1 MSLLDRFFQKPKNS
15 TSSIETENK
24 TMSDLIKEADLTE
37 ISSEITTEGGEGN
50 YQYECGKV
58 VFLNWCNKSGL
69 DTDYPNYFKYTYN
82 IRNLKSLHRS
92 FIKDGYLRPTNEY
105 ESFETLTIPIL
116 KQCLK
121 DNNLELKGNK
131 PDLINR
137 LLEKNIKPPKIDK
150 YVLTEKGNDYL
161 EENKLW
167 LDFHRNY
174 TDISFKDFK
183 DKWDELKA
191 SKKDISFYDIVEPI
205 MKKNLESYRRK
216 RLYTS
221 YKLKLF
227 PLANILNEQDKLKE
241 YTNCILEMIC
251 IDLSGLNDSSFKYSD
266 TFRPW
271 PSIQLLENQI
281 IDLSK
286 NLKYYSESKVDEIFE
301 NLKLQEGAL
310 NPSEMKSVI
319 NLALND
325 FEKAQNL
332 VVEFNKENQLFSI

>member
-15 TSSIETENK
+15 TSSTDAENK

-69 DTDYPNYFKYTYN
+69 NTDNPNYFKYTYN
-82 IRNLKSLHRS
+82 IRDLKSLHKS
-92 FIKDGYLRPTNEY
+92 FIKGGYLRPINEY
-105 ESFETLTIPIL
+105 ESFETLTIPVL
-116 KQCLK
+116 KQYLK

-137 LLEKNIKPPKIDK
+137 LLENNIKPPKIDK
-150 YVLTEKGNDYL
+150 YVLTEKGNNYL

-183 DKWDELKA
+183 NKWDELKS
-191 SKKDISFYDIVEPI
+191 SKEDISFYDIVEPI
-205 MKKNLESYRRK
+205 MKKNLESYRKK

-227 PLANILNEQDKLKE
+227 PLASILNEQDRLKE

-251 IDLSGLNDSSFKYSD
+251 IDLSGLSDSSFKYSD

-281 IDLSK
+281 VDLSK
-286 NLKYYSESKVDEIFE
+286 NLKYYKESKVDDIFE
-301 NLKLQEGAL
+301 KLKLQEGAL

-332 VVEFNKENQLFSI
+332 VVEFNKENQLFNI

>member
-15 TSSIETENK
+15 TSSTDAENK

-69 DTDYPNYFKYTYN
+69 NTDNPNYFKYTYN
-82 IRNLKSLHRS
+82 IRDLKSLHKS
-92 FIKDGYLRPTNEY
+92 FIKGGYLRPINEY
-105 ESFETLTIPIL
+105 ESFETLTIPVL
-116 KQCLK
+116 KQYLK

-137 LLEKNIKPPKIDK
+137 LLENNIKPPKIDK
-150 YVLTEKGNDYL
+150 YVLTEKGNNYL

-183 DKWDELKA
+183 NKWDELKS
-191 SKKDISFYDIVEPI
+191 SKEDISFYDIVEPI

-227 PLANILNEQDKLKE
+227 PLASILNEQDRLKE

-251 IDLSGLNDSSFKYSD
+251 IDLSGLSDSSFKYSD

-281 IDLSK
+281 VDLSK
-286 NLKYYSESKVDEIFE
+286 NLKYYKESKVDDIFE
-301 NLKLQEGAL
+301 KLKLQEGAL

-332 VVEFNKENQLFSI
+332 VVEFNKENQLFNI

>member
-1 MSLLDRFFQKPKNS
+1 
-15 TSSIETENK
+15 
-24 TMSDLIKEADLTE
+24 
-37 ISSEITTEGGEGN
+37 
-50 YQYECGKV
+50 
-58 VFLNWCNKSGL
+58 
-69 DTDYPNYFKYTYN
+69 
-82 IRNLKSLHRS
+82 
-92 FIKDGYLRPTNEY
+92 
-105 ESFETLTIPIL
+105 
-116 KQCLK
+116 
-121 DNNLELKGNK
+121 
-131 PDLINR
+131 
-137 LLEKNIKPPKIDK
+137 
-150 YVLTEKGNDYL
+150 
-161 EENKLW
+161 
-167 LDFHRNY
+167 
-174 TDISFKDFK
+174 
-183 DKWDELKA
+183 
-191 SKKDISFYDIVEPI
+191 

-227 PLANILNEQDKLKE
+227 PLASILNEQDRLKE

-286 NLKYYSESKVDEIFE
+286 NLKYYNESKVDDIFE
-301 NLKLQEGAL
+301 KLNLQEGAL

-332 VVEFNKENQLFSI
+332 VVEFNKENQLFK